1 MSVKNWV
8 KFFAL
13 GIVWGSSFFWIKI
26 GLQEVDPLH
35 VVFYRLFFA
44 LLGLSAFYLF
54 TRRSFSLRRAWK
66 LYLFLGIFNVA
77 LPFFLVSW
85 SETHIT
91 SGMAS
96 ILNSLQPL
104 ATSLLAAIFIKAEKL
119 TPQRIAG
126 LVLGFGGVLVLMSD
140 KLGNGMTNEAIGIL
154 AMVIAVFGYGSSGVF
169 ARIHN
174 EGVKPEDQAMGQ
186 FVLGMFFIIPAM
198 LTFEAPFIIPARPVS
213 YLAFGWLG
221 LLGSFFAA
229 VTWYSLLNEI
239 GPARASMTTYMFPL
253 VGVILGATVLREPV
267 DWRIVVGGLMILGA
281 IIIVNQKKRQVVKPA
296 ATESLLKEQI
306 SND

>member
-1 MSVKNWV
+1 MSVKNWI

-35 VVFYRLFFA
+35 VVFYRVFFA
-44 LLGLSAFYLF
+44 LLGLGAFYIF
-54 TRRSFSLRRAWK
+54 TRRSFPLRKAWK

-96 ILNSLQPL
+96 ILNSMQPL
-104 ATSLLAAIFIKAEKL
+104 STSLLAAIFIKEEKL

-140 KLGNGMTNEAIGIL
+140 KLGDGMTNEAIGII
-154 AMVIAVFGYGSSGVF
+154 AMIIAVFGYGSSGVF
-169 ARIHN
+169 ARVHN
-174 EGVKPEDQAMGQ
+174 DGVKPEDQALGQ

-198 LTFEAPFIIPARPVS
+198 LTFESPFTIPVRPVS

-229 VTWYSLLNEI
+229 ITWYSLLDEI
-239 GPARASMTTYMFPL
+239 GPSRVSMTTYMFPL
-253 VGVILGATVLREPV
+253 VGVILGATILREPV
-267 DWRIVVGGLMILGA
+267 DWRIVVGGLMIIGA
-281 IIIVNQKKRQVVKPA
+281 IIIVNQKKRQVPVPVVQ
-296 ATESLLKEQI
+296 ESLLEDQ
-306 SND
+306 N

>member
-13 GIVWGSSFFWIKI
+13 GLVWGSSFFWIKI
-26 GLQEVDPLH
+26 GLQEVGPLH
-35 VVFYRLFFA
+35 VVFFRVLFA
-44 LLGLSAFYLF
+44 LLGLGAFYLF
-54 TRRSFSLRRAWK
+54 TRRSFSIRKAWK

-96 ILNSLQPL
+96 ILNSMQPL
-104 ATSLLAAIFIKAEKL
+104 TTSLIAAIFIEEEKL

-126 LVLGFGGVLVLMSD
+126 LLLGFGGVLVLMSN
-140 KLGNGMTNEAIGIL
+140 KLSGALTSEGVGVL
-154 AMVIAVFGYGSSGVF
+154 AMVIAVFCYGSSRVF

-174 EGVKPEDQAMGQ
+174 GGVKPEDQALGQ
-186 FVLGMFFIIPAM
+186 FVLGMFFIIPSM
-198 LTFEAPFIIPARPVS
+198 LTFESPFTLPVRPVS
-213 YLAFGWLG
+213 YLAFAWLG

-229 VTWYSLLNEI
+229 VTWYSLLDEI
-239 GPARASMTTYMFPL
+239 GPARVSMTTYMFPL
-253 VGVILGATVLREPV
+253 VGVILGTTILKEPV
-267 DWRIVVGGLMILGA
+267 NWRILVGGLIILGA
-281 IIIVNQKKRQVVKPA
+281 IIIVNQKKRPDVIVHPA
-296 ATESLLKEQI
+296 SRMTKES
-306 SND
+306 

>member
-1 MSVKNWV
+1 MSVKNWI

-35 VVFYRLFFA
+35 VVFYRVFFA
-44 LLGLSAFYLF
+44 LLGLGAFYIF
-54 TRRSFSLRRAWK
+54 TRRSFPLRKAWK

-96 ILNSLQPL
+96 ILNSMQPL
-104 ATSLLAAIFIKAEKL
+104 STSLLAAIFIKEEKL

-140 KLGNGMTNEAIGIL
+140 KLGGGMTNEAIGII
-154 AMVIAVFGYGSSGVF
+154 AMIIAVFGYGSSGVF
-169 ARIHN
+169 ARVHN
-174 EGVKPEDQAMGQ
+174 DGVKPEDQALGQ

-198 LTFEAPFIIPARPVS
+198 LTFESPFTIPVRPVS

-229 VTWYSLLNEI
+229 ITWYSLLDEI
-239 GPARASMTTYMFPL
+239 GPSRVSMTTYMFPL
-253 VGVILGATVLREPV
+253 VGVILGATILREPV
-267 DWRIVVGGLMILGA
+267 DWRIVVGGLMIIGA
-281 IIIVNQKKRQVVKPA
+281 IIIVNQKKRQVPVPVVQ
-296 ATESLLKEQI
+296 ESLLEDQ
-306 SND
+306 N